1 MSHEHTHHH
10 TSGVQSREEAVAML
24 KYMAK
29 HNSSHT
35 AELITVSREMEK
47 ADKEAYEKILAA
59 VQCYEKGNDL
69 LLQALACLK

>member
-1 MSHEHTHHH
+1 MSHEYTHHH

-24 KYMAK
+24 EYMAK

-35 AELITVSREMEK
+35 AELIPISREIEK

-59 VQCYEKGNDL
+59 VQCYEKGDDL
-69 LLQALACLK
+69 LSQALACLK

>member
-10 TSGVQSREEAVAML
+10 TSSVQSREEAVAML
-24 KYMAK
+24 EYMAK

-35 AELITVSREMEK
+35 AELITVSRKMEK
-47 ADKEAYEKILAA
+47 ADKAAYEKILAA

-69 LLQALACLK
+69 LSQALVCLK